1 MKYLRRNHIR
11 AELAESHSMS
21 QSTINRTITAV
32 TDLLADRL
40 VEKPLSLDQAPKDI
54 SLLIDGTLLPCW
66 SWKAEKIIFS
76 GKRRH
81 SSVNVQVVTETHG
94 NLQWIS
100 PILKESVHGA
110 KAFDT
115 HEIFNHLNTRNII
128 ADKGHIGRGFH
139 TLTRT
144 QPG

>member
-32 TDLLADRL
+32 TDLLADCLAEER
-40 VEKPLSLDQAPKDI
+40 PKDI